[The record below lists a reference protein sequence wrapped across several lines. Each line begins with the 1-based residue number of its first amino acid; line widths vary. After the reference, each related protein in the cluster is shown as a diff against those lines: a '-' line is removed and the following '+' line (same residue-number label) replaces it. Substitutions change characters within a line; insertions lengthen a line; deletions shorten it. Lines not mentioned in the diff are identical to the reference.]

1 MEQQLRSLA
10 ADNEQLRRN
19 MKESKMRQKLSEDKV
34 REMQIQMDEALERET
49 NQQTELERLAQ

>member
-1 MEQQLRSLA
+1 
-10 ADNEQLRRN
+10 
-19 MKESKMRQKLSEDKV
+19 MRQKLSEDKV